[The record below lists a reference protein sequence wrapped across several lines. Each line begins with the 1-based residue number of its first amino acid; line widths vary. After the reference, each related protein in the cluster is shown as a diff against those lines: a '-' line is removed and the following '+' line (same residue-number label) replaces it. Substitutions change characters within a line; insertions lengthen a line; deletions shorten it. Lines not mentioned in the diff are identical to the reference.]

1 MRNNY
6 LKVFVFILFFN
17 LFLPRLNAESELPFY
32 ESDITISLDFEAV
45 TLNNVLK
52 ALSKQS
58 GLNFIASEA
67 VQERLITAY
76 LDKVPLKET
85 LDKLFKANNLS
96 YEFDEETNIFV
107 IKEWGK
113 PEVETMT
120 KVFYLKHHPVSS
132 SNIKNEL
139 TSQLGKKGG
148 DIKATLEGS
157 NILSSIGKIT
167 EDTNTNS
174 LIITDVP
181 SRFTVIEEVI
191 AKLDIS
197 VSQVLIDVE
206 MLDVSKGVVDKLGFD
221 FGNNPLT
228 LILPGGFARR
238 GAELH
243 FGAKADRNKEGG
255 LTLGHTYANVLDFL
269 RTQTDT
275 KYLARP
281 RLLTLNN
288 ETAEIEITKDEVTE
302 ASPKIGQRTSSSG
315 ATEDYIAGYDF
326 KREKIGVTLRVTPQI
341 NLETNEV
348 TMVINP
354 AASTSFVSPLVDSL
368 APIIIGTTQ
377 ISSAARE
384 AETKETK
391 SIVKVNDGETVI
403 LGGLIHTDKQVTQK
417 KVPLLSDIPFVGAL
431 FRSKNVTVN
440 TERELLVFITPHIIR
455 ETGMGYAQLKKIT
468 IPERE
473 QDMGQ
478 IVSRK
483 TAINTSL
490 DSFEKVN

>member
-17 LFLPRLNAESELPFY
+17 LFIPRLNAESELPFY
-32 ESDITISLDFEAV
+32 DSDATISLDFEDV
-45 TLNNVLK
+45 SLKNVLK

-67 VQERLITAY
+67 VQDRKITMY

-85 LDKLFKANNLS
+85 MEKLFKANNLS
-96 YEFDEETNIFV
+96 YDFDEESTIFV
-107 IKEWGK
+107 VKEWGK
-113 PEVETMT
+113 PEIETLT
-120 KVFYLKHHPVSS
+120 KVFYLKHHPVST

-139 TSQLGKKGG
+139 ASELGKKGG
-148 DIKATLEGS
+148 DIKATLEGG
-157 NILSSIGKIT
+157 NILSTIGKIT

-181 SRFTVIEEVI
+181 SRFKAIEEVI

-206 MLDVSKGVVDKLGFD
+206 MLDVSKGTVDKLGFD
-221 FGNNPLT
+221 LGDNPLT
-228 LILPGGFARR
+228 LILPGGFAKR
-238 GAELH
+238 GADMY
-243 FGAKADRNKEGG
+243 FGAKANRNKEGG
-255 LTLGHTYANVLDFL
+255 LTLGSTYANVLDFL
-269 RTQTDT
+269 RTQIDT

-288 ETAEIEITKDEVTE
+288 ETAEINITKNEVTE
-302 ASPKIGQRTSSSG
+302 ATPKISSRTISG
-315 ATEDYIAGYDF
+315 GGTEEYISGYSF
-326 KREKIGVTLRVTPQI
+326 VREKIGISLRVTPQI

-348 TMVINP
+348 TMVIKP
-354 AASTSFVSPLVDSL
+354 SASASFVSPLVESL
-368 APIIIGTTQ
+368 PEMTVGST
-377 ISSAARE
+377 SVGSAARE
-384 AETKETK
+384 AETKTTK
-391 SIVKVNDGETVI
+391 SIVKVKDGETVI
-403 LGGLIHTDKQVTQK
+403 LGGLIHTDRQVTQK
-417 KVPLLSDIPFVGAL
+417 KVPLLGDIPFLGAL
-431 FRSKNVTVN
+431 FRSKNVTADL
-440 TERELLVFITPHIIR
+440 ERELLVFITPHIVR
-455 ETGMGYAQLKKIT
+455 DTGMGYAQSKKIT

-483 TAINTSL
+483 TAISTSL
-490 DSFEKVN
+490 DSFERVN